1 MYILYDGDGSRSDNI
16 HTKKEFIK
24 IMERTYID
32 CKWDF
37 DMPDTGVRVIYT
49 VVYKNW
55 SLPSDFVFFSL
66 DDWMEYTGALLVR

>member
-1 MYILYDGDGSRSDNI
+1 
-16 HTKKEFIK
+16 
-24 IMERTYID
+24 MERTYID

-66 DDWMEYTGALLVR
+66 DDWIEYTGALLVR